1 MTEGLPP
8 HPGQQPGHVPGD
20 DLATRVA
27 RLLHHRKAGLALG
40 DPVVPPVVLST
51 TFHLPQAQGAPH
63 YYARGGTPTWDA
75 VEAQLSLLEEAETVI
90 FPSGMGAISA
100 ALTVCLRAGAT
111 VMIPADGYYVTRLF
125 ARDVLAPYGVTV
137 REVATTAFATADFT
151 GVDVVYLE
159 TPSNP
164 GLEVVDIRAVVARAR
179 AAGARVIADN
189 TTMTPLLQRPL
200 DLGCDLVV
208 AADTKAPAGH
218 SDALF
223 GHVAGRDPR
232 LMARIREF
240 RRQTGN
246 VPGPFEAFLVHRG
259 LETLELRLSRMCA
272 SAAVIAE
279 RLAAHPRIRGLRYPG
294 LPGDP
299 SHAVA
304 RAQMA
309 GFGFLLGFELE
320 GEAEAEAFLAACPLI
335 EQATSFG
342 GVHTAAERRARWG
355 DAVAPGFLRL
365 SVGIEPV
372 APLWAAISAALAR
385 GR

>member
-1 MTEGLPP
+1 MN
-8 HPGQQPGHVPGD
+8 D
-20 DLATRVA
+20 DLAARVA
-27 RLLHHRKAGLALG
+27 RLLHHRKDGLALG

-51 TFHLPQAQGAPH
+51 TFHLPSVQGAPH
-63 YYARGGTPTWDA
+63 YYSRGGTPTWDA
-75 VEAQLSLLEEAETVI
+75 VEAQLSLLEDAETVI
-90 FPSGMGAISA
+90 FPSGMAAISA
-100 ALTVCLRAGAT
+100 ALTVCLRAGAA
-111 VMIPADGYYVTRLF
+111 VVIPSDGYYVTRLF

-137 REVATTAFATADFT
+137 REVATRDMAAADFT
-151 GVDVVYLE
+151 GVDLVYLE

-164 GLEVVDIRAVVARAR
+164 GLEVVDIRAVAARAQ

-200 DLGCDLVV
+200 DLGCDLTV

-240 RRQTGN
+240 RRQSGS

-272 SAAVIAE
+272 TAAMVAE
-279 RLAAHPRIRGLRYPG
+279 RLAAHPRVRGLRYPG

-299 SHAVA
+299 SHAVT
-304 RAQMA
+304 RTQMA
-309 GFGFLLGFELE
+309 NGGFLIAFELE

-335 EQATSFG
+335 DRATSFG
-342 GVHTAAERRARWG
+342 GVHSAAERRARWG

-365 SVGIEPV
+365 SVGIEPAEV
-372 APLWAAISAALAR
+372 LWAAILQALAPP
-385 GR
+385 G